1 MTEENLVVNEN
12 ATKLAME
19 VIVSEEDSS
28 VYVKLSGFDDIDD
41 ADKYA
46 DYLTENLPLMLF
58 QTKVMH

>member
-1 MTEENLVVNEN
+1 MTEENLIVNEN

-19 VIVSEEDSS
+19 VIVSEEDTT
-28 VYVKLSGFDDIDD
+28 VYIKLSGFDDIDD

-58 QTKVMH
+58 QTQVVH

>member
-28 VYVKLSGFDDIDD
+28 VYVKLSGFDDLEELI
-41 ADKYA
+41 
-46 DYLTENLPLMLF
+46 
-58 QTKVMH
+58 V